1 MDITCD
7 DMVHQWTVN
16 RHCGIMKLTSELRMI
31 GYAYVLAMG
40 VSRLAYVFIK
50 DPIVLTLIVIPSCL
64 GILKLNEM
72 LAMKHI

>member
-1 MDITCD
+1 MLYFILDILLSD
-7 DMVHQWTVN
+7 L
-16 RHCGIMKLTSELRMI
+16 MKLMDELKLI
-31 GYAYVLAMG
+31 GYAYVIAMG
-40 VSRLAYVFIK
+40 VSRLAYVFVK